1 MKNFTKL
8 LMVVA
13 LLASYSCTQDVTT
26 DLDQNVGS
34 GQGEMVTLS
43 ATLPSPEARTELG
56 AKVGN
61 VYPLYWSEGDVVSV
75 NGYAAGVEIVSG
87 NRKLANLSVPA
98 ALETPYHLV
107 YPWVEGVEPSAK
119 VGYSP
124 VVFQSVQAHT
134 EGSFA
139 QGSAPMYGYTNG
151 FENITLKH
159 LTAVLRVE
167 VKAKAGETVNL
178 SYLTVGTVD
187 GAPISG
193 VFDVDCSN
201 GAMVA
206 RSSASSTILYDF
218 GEGGCQ
224 LSDAQSSVFYIA
236 VPQGAYEGFEIN
248 FIADNG
254 AVMTKSFSGLGSKKL
269 VAGKVREFPCVEF
282 EAGSSMF
289 LISNDAELL
298 DFAAQMAA
306 GGIAED
312 GALLVADIDMTDK
325 DWTPIDLAG
334 KVFDG
339 NNKWIKG
346 LRAPLFNTVSAQVRN
361 LNVEVNIVAAEMIS
375 VGAICNTLE
384 DGSLTNCSTAG
395 TLTYS
400 NTQNVGETLGDI
412 AVGGVVGKV
421 TAGNLL
427 NCRNKMDI
435 VIACGAAAGL
445 ESPSVLSFGGV
456 AGAVNGDTVEVEA
469 CENHAAL
476 KINETSGSVSSTYA
490 MGGVVGA
497 LVSASRFTECYNYGA
512 LTQSTPVELLYM
524 GGVVGYAIAP
534 VNKCE
539 NRGALSA
546 HAAATAYNVGGVVA
560 QGMELKN
567 NSNYGSIS
575 TLNLP
580 PVEDAVTG
588 TRVLRLGGIAAFATK
603 GTEDVFGACADANAT
618 LENNK
623 NYGTIRSLAS
633 TLVGEV
639 MCIGGV
645 VGEANLSISNC
656 YNYHSGDDEKSA
668 DIYVGGT
675 LAPSSLSGIAGVV
688 GRTTDETNDI
698 SNIYNHGNIEV
709 HYTLRELG
717 QPFYHAGLA
726 AYVLGGDV
734 SNSTNYG
741 NVLVAADCSKI
752 TETNSYSLGGCLD
765 YSQHGTL
772 TNLTNEGEVKY
783 TGRTSYT
790 VKFGGI
796 ARYVDGSAA
805 KVMENCV
812 NNGKLVYAGVSGSTV
827 YVGGL
832 VQDCDMSMTNC
843 HNNGDIVF
851 EQSGAVG
858 ASAQIAG
865 LMDAISGSS
874 NAVYDGCT
882 VSGDIIVS
890 CVLGNSIY
898 LGGFFYNIEANCVVK
913 NCEMKGNIHITPTC
927 ISAGSGDYIGGF
939 FATCKKTNVLTLNCK
954 NSGEIKFEGMANS
967 KQVNLGGISALHSS
981 EAVSGSFV
989 DCVNEG
995 DIIYKGVPGVV
1006 ATYVYMGGIVN
1017 RCGAQLTESS
1027 GNVNRGRIIAEGH
1040 VSKAY
1045 YVGGCVSNH
1054 NTAVGGLMGFT
1065 NEGLVQVTGKSDDSY
1080 YIAGVAAYV
1089 NLGLDT
1095 NEAADGTGDCIRDC
1109 HNNGE
1114 VRAEATV
1121 AGNAYVGGVA
1131 AFTSL
1136 KCSPMFDC
1144 TNSGYVY
1151 LGGKVLGG
1159 DNVVGGVAGRVGAA
1173 IANCSNSG
1181 TVEVGGTLS
1190 FPPVVGGVA
1199 GGVLRSPAITVAC
1212 EGNENTGYI
1221 LAGKSTSV
1229 GAITGVSRSVVQM
1242 LNSKVGGKVERNKVV
1257 TELTEQNYMDY
1268 IYGEK
1273 WPGDET
1279 EPAYDGATFVAPILP
1294 EGGEGTEG
1302 SGDNTEG
1309 TV

>member
-159 LTAVLRVE
+159 LTTVLRVE

-187 GAPISG
+187 GTPISG
-193 VFDVDCSN
+193 LFDVDCSN
-201 GAMVA
+201 GAMVP

-224 LSDAQSSVFYIA
+224 LTDAQSSVFYIA
-236 VPQGAYEGFEIN
+236 VPQGTYEGFEIN

-325 DWTPIDLAG
+325 AWTPIDLAG

-346 LRAPLFNTVSAQVRN
+346 LTVPLFDNVSAEVRN
-361 LNVEVNIVAAEMIS
+361 LNVESNIVATNMNY
-375 VGAICNTLE
+375 VGAICNSVAG
-384 DGSLTNCSTAG
+384 GSITNCSTEG
-395 TLTYS
+395 TLTFS
-400 NTQNVGETLGDI
+400 NNEHIGALLSDI
-412 AVGGVVGKV
+412 AVGGV
-421 TAGNLL
+421 AGNLSSGSL
-427 NCRNKMDI
+427 ANCRNKMDI
-435 VIACGAAAGL
+435 VIASGAATGL
-445 ESPSVLSFGGV
+445 MAPSVLSV
-456 AGAVNGDTVEVEA
+456 
-469 CENHAAL
+469 
-476 KINETSGSVSSTYA
+476 
-490 MGGVVGA
+490 GGVVGA
-497 LVSASRFTECYNYGA
+497 VDSDSAQVTDCENHAELKIEETSGSITSSYAIGGVAGSVLTAADFSNCYNYGA
-512 LTQSTPVELLYM
+512 LVQATPVSSLYM
-524 GGVVGYAIAP
+524 GGVAGYSPASI
-534 VNKCE
+534 NKCE
-539 NRGALSA
+539 NRGSLTARSQA
-546 HAAATAYNVGGVVA
+546 EAYNIGGITA
-560 QGMELKN
+560 LAMSMLN
-567 NSNYGSIS
+567 NANYGAIS
-575 TLNLP
+575 TVNLP
-580 PVEDAVTG
+580 PVEGAEFG
-588 TRVLRLGGIAAFATK
+588 ARVLRIGGVAAYATMSV
-603 GTEDVFGACADANAT
+603 EDNFSVVSDESAVF
-618 LENNK
+618 ENNK

-645 VGEANLSISNC
+645 VGEANLPISNC

-675 LAPSSLSGIAGVV
+675 LVPATIAGIGGVV
-688 GRTTDETNDI
+688 GSTTDETNDI
-698 SNIYNHGNIEV
+698 SNIYNYGNIEL
-709 HYTLRELG
+709 HYTLGTDG
-717 QPFYHAGLA
+717 QPIYQAGLVA
-726 AYVLGGDV
+726 RAHGDV
-734 SNSTNYG
+734 GNSANHG
-741 NVLVAADCSKI
+741 NLLIAVDCRQS
-752 TETNSYSLGGCLD
+752 TT
-765 YSQHGTL
+765 GTL
-772 TNLTNEGEVKY
+772 TYAGCIDYASSGKLMNLTNKGEVRY
-783 TGRTSYT
+783 TGKTSYR

-796 ARYVDGSAA
+796 ARYVDGTSAIA
-805 KVMENCV
+805 MENCV
-812 NNGKLVYAGVSGSTV
+812 NDGDLIYAGLSVNTA

-843 HNNGDIVF
+843 HNNGDIIF
-851 EQSGAVG
+851 DQRGAVSG
-858 ASAQIAG
+858 SAQVAG
-865 LMDAISGSS
+865 LMDAISGSN
-874 NAVYDGCT
+874 NAVYDGCSVT
-882 VSGDIIVS
+882 GDIIIA
-890 CVLGNSIY
+890 CVLDTALY
-898 LGGFFYNIEANCVVK
+898 CGGFFYNIAEGCTVQ
-913 NCEMKGNIHITPTC
+913 NCELKGNIHITSTAITGNKGDFIGGYFSSVKTKNVSLLNC
-927 ISAGSGDYIGGF
+927 YNSGDI
-939 FATCKKTNVLTLNCK
+939 
-954 NSGEIKFEGMANS
+954 IFEGMANAKGVTMAS
-967 KQVNLGGISALHSS
+967 FSANNS
-981 EAVSGSFV
+981 ADATNCVIR
-989 DCVNEG
+989 DCINEG
-995 DIIYKGVPGVV
+995 NIVFKGKSDVQS
-1006 ATYVYMGGIVN
+1006 TSVYMSAFQTITAVPLVGS
-1017 RCGAQLTESS
+1017 T
-1027 GNVNRGRIIAEGH
+1027 GNINRGSMIAEGRLSNH
-1040 VSKAY
+1040 Y
-1045 YVGGCVSNH
+1045 YVGGCVASYRGATGN
-1054 NTAVGGLMGFT
+1054 LEGFT
-1065 NEGLVQVTGKSDDSY
+1065 NEGLVTVTGKTDTNVY
-1080 YIAGVAAYV
+1080 LGGVAAYV
-1089 NLGLDT
+1089 NLSLADG
-1095 NEAADGTGDCIRDC
+1095 EAQDGTGDRVTNC
-1109 HNNGE
+1109 HNKGE
-1114 VRAEATV
+1114 VRSEAVV
-1121 AGNAYVGGVA
+1121 AGNVYLGGVA
-1131 AFTSL
+1131 GFTTM
-1136 KCSPMFDC
+1136 KCSPIYNC
-1144 TNSGYVY
+1144 TNSGLVH
-1151 LGGKVLGG
+1151 LGGRVLGG
-1159 DNVVGGVAGRVGAA
+1159 DNAVGGIAGIVGAA
-1173 IANCSNSG
+1173 VANCSNSG
-1181 TVEVGGTLS
+1181 TIEVQGSLD
-1190 FPPVVGGVA
+1190 FQPVVGGIA
-1199 GGVLRSPAITVAC
+1199 GGILRSATTTAAC
-1212 EGNENTGYI
+1212 EGNENTGSI
-1221 LAGKSTSV
+1221 MAGKSTSV

-1242 LNSKVGGKVERNKVV
+1242 LNSKVGGKVERNNVV

-1273 WPGDET
+1273 WSGDET
-1279 EPAYDGATFVAPILP
+1279 EPAYDGATFVAPVLP

-1302 SGDNTEG
+1302 SGDNTDG